1 MISVLIL
8 TQNEEHDLPDCLASL
23 SWSDDIHVFDSFS
36 SDKTVDLA
44 AQAGARVSQRHFDG
58 YASQR
63 NAALQQLN
71 FKHEWIFI
79 LDADERVSSELAEE
93 MLSVIKTS
101 LPEQSG
107 FRMRRKDFLFGKWLK
122 HAQIS
127 PFYIRLV
134 KKGNARYH
142 REINEVLEVNGKI
155 SDLTNSFDHFPFSK
169 GISHWIE
176 KHNRYS
182 SMEAQ
187 RFIQEKSGEFQFSIL
202 KAFFSKDF
210 HQRRYHQKGL
220 FYKLPGR
227 PIIKWFY
234 MVVIKRAFLDG
245 FAGITYATLQSIY
258 EYFIALKTKEML
270 SQKNIKN

>member
-1 MISVLIL
+1 
-8 TQNEEHDLPDCLASL
+8 
-23 SWSDDIHVFDSFS
+23 
-36 SDKTVDLA
+36 
-44 AQAGARVSQRHFDG
+44 
-58 YASQR
+58 
-63 NAALQQLN
+63 
-71 FKHEWIFI
+71 
-79 LDADERVSSELAEE
+79 
-93 MLSVIKTS
+93 
-101 LPEQSG
+101 
-107 FRMRRKDFLFGKWLK
+107 MRRKDFLFGKWLK

-134 KKGNARYH
+134 KRGSARYH
-142 REINEVLEVNGKI
+142 REINEVLEVNGQI

-187 RFIQEKSGEFQFSIL
+187 RFIQEKSGEFNFSIYKSL
-202 KAFFSKDF
+202 FSKDF

-234 MVVIKRAFLDG
+234 IVLIKRAFLDG

-258 EYFIALKTKEML
+258 EYFIVLKTREIL
-270 SQKNIKN
+270 NGNIQKK